1 MDSTE
6 GLLRAWREAE
16 RAVDHAEPGTPTW
29 RQARLRADRAKTAYL
44 TRVGD
49 VFDVEGHHVREKIK
63 RDDDGSPPDS

>member
-1 MDSTE
+1 MNSTE

-16 RAVDHAEPGTPTW
+16 RAVDSAEPGTPAW

-49 VFDVEGHHVREKIK
+49 VFDVEGHHVREKIEP
-63 RDDDGSPPDS
+63 DEDGSPSGS